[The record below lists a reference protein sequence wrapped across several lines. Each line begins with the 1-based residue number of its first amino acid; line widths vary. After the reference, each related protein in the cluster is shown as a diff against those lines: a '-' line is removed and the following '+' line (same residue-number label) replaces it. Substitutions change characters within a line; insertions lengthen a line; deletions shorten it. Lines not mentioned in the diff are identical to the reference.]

1 MEIVKIRVKNY
12 RALKDFSMDWQKD
25 LSLIIGK
32 NNCGKTSLLSI
43 MQTFF
48 SEGKGPGIRYDDF
61 NLEFKLR
68 LTDCIACKK
77 TEWDNTDIQ
86 GIELFLYIE
95 YNENDNIA
103 NISTLLMDL
112 DPDNHMVVLKIEY
125 ILNDIDQLKTDYNKY
140 FEKLSS
146 GKKNTR
152 NKQQLF
158 ERFMRDK
165 SKNYFKTVYKA
176 VKYDY
181 TIQECNQDIFTI
193 LDKNILHLSRIVS
206 IKSIG
211 AKRETDNKENDTSL
225 SSLSNQYY
233 ERVKGEAVSV
243 CSYFKKF
250 MFLRSRIQR

>member
-12 RALKDFSMDWQKD
+12 RALKDFSMDWQKT

-32 NNCGKTSLLSI
+32 NNCGKTSLISI

-77 TEWDNTDIQ
+77 SEWDNTDIQ

-95 YNENDNIA
+95 YNESDNIA
-103 NISTLLMDL
+103 NISPLLMDL

-125 ILNDIDQLKTDYNKY
+125 VLNDINQLKMDYDKY

-146 GKKNTR
+146 GKKNAR

-176 VKYDY
+176 IKYDY
-181 TIQECNQDIFTI
+181 TIHECNPDIFTI
-193 LDKNILHLSRIVS
+193 LDKNILHLHKI
-206 IKSIG
+206 
-211 AKRETDNKENDTSL
+211 
-225 SSLSNQYY
+225 
-233 ERVKGEAVSV
+233 
-243 CSYFKKF
+243 
-250 MFLRSRIQR
+250 